1 MVEASSFFKSL
12 SIKQCDGLLYQPYI
26 GKGMLPTLRV
36 IPLFKGDTP
45 LGDTPYEIEFLINF
59 DICIMIFTDV
69 CQLTNAYIIVVLL
82 LQYAKSKKKIF
93 FSL

>member
-36 IPLFKGDTP
+36 IPFFKGDTP

-82 LQYAKSKKKIF
+82 LLRNAK
-93 FSL
+93 